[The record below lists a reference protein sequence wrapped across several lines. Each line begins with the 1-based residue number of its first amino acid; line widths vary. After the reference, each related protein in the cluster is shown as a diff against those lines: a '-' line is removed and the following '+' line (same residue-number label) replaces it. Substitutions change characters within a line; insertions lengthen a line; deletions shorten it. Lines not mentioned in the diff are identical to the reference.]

1 MFVYTGKLNWQSEAV
16 NEVFVVVLPSGP
28 VRLGD
33 RIFTFS
39 QWTHDSKGNKKVTW
53 CQDQIIDKVTREN
66 NGDDSF
72 HFGAGWYKYQVLAS
86 DNYQTLSIKMYHGTY
101 SRTMEVQRMY
111 LTAGDA
117 SDGSARLW
125 AGRLNWPQYADNEPI
140 LVIVPSGFGVGRPV
154 LAFWQWTTDQNNQQK
169 VNCAH
174 TGTQTTENP
183 SEGSLTFTATAHDDT
198 KAAAE
203 YLLTCT
209 WNEKTEKL
217 AVHMAGAADA
227 NGQDIGPLDLMA
239 HFEAHSHE
247 INPPKLPGEKVE
259 LEVFYPQAEQA
270 LPRVRSALPFPP
282 TLLDTLAHTAAYVDQ
297 AGYLAKYAV
306 DRYHTLDKSYH
317 ALREQVDDLNEQ
329 NRNMSDK
336 VSALTD
342 ESSREKQQIGDLQ
355 KQLTETL
362 DDAAAKQ
369 AELISQIQDLQ
380 KKLAKEQAHDA
391 EDEKALDAA
400 HEQIK
405 ADQAVQ
411 AALKKQVA
419 ALQLALNEGARRLD
433 QLQAQVNKLSQE
445 NGELR
450 GQLAAE
456 TADNAALRMAADGLK
471 STVAALQGEVSGLQ
485 KALDNAAEKV
495 RELQSECDNKDG
507 IIEGLENG
515 LEAAKKDRDAWK
527 AKYKAL
533 QESTDATIRDLNNEI
548 AQLKI
553 QLAAARAGG
562 GGGAGG
568 DDWPFPNGWPFHKNG
583 NNGGCWPPP
592 DEVIKQAL
600 SGTRAF

>member
-16 NEVFVVVLPSGP
+16 NEIFVVVLPSGP

-53 CQDQIIDKVTREN
+53 CQNQIIDKVTRES

-86 DNYQTLSIKMYHGTY
+86 DNYQTLSIRMYHDTY

-111 LTAGDA
+111 LSAGDA

-140 LVIVPSGFGVGRPV
+140 LVIAPNGFGVGKPI
-154 LAFWQWTTDQNNQQK
+154 LAFWQWTTDENSQQK
-169 VNCAH
+169 VNCVH

-183 SEGSLTFTATAHDDT
+183 SEGSLTFTAATPDDT
-198 KAAAE
+198 KATPE

-209 WNEKTEKL
+209 WNEETEKL

-227 NGQDIGPLDLMA
+227 NGQDIGPLNLMA

-247 INPPKLPGEKVE
+247 VNPPKLPGEKVE

-270 LPRVRSALPFPP
+270 LPRVHSALPFPS

-297 AGYLAKYAV
+297 AGYLAKYATSANFPSFHHPQ
-306 DRYHTLDKSYH
+306 RYHTLDKSYH
-317 ALREQVDDLNEQ
+317 ALQKQVDDLEEQ
-329 NRNMSDK
+329 NRDLSDK
-336 VSALTD
+336 VSALAD

-369 AELISQIQDLQ
+369 AELTNQIQDLQ
-380 KKLAKEQAHDA
+380 KQLAKEQAHDA
-391 EDEKALDAA
+391 EDQRALDAA

-405 ADQAVQ
+405 ADQTVQ

-419 ALQLALNEGARRLD
+419 ALQLAVNEGARQLN
-433 QLQAQVNKLSQE
+433 QLQAQINKLSQE

-450 GQLAAE
+450 GQLATE
-456 TADNAALRMAADGLK
+456 TADNAALRTVADDLK
-471 STVAALQGEVSGLQ
+471 STVAALQGEVGGLQ
-485 KALDNAAEKV
+485 RDLDNATEKV
-495 RELQSECDNKDG
+495 RELQSACDSKD
-507 IIEGLENG
+507 ITIAGLQNN
-515 LEAAKKDRDAWK
+515 LEFVERDRDAWR
-527 AKYKAL
+527 AKYEAL
-533 QESTDATIRDLNNEI
+533 QASTDAKIRDL
-548 AQLKI
+548 
-553 QLAAARAGG
+553 
-562 GGGAGG
+562 
-568 DDWPFPNGWPFHKNG
+568 
-583 NNGGCWPPP
+583 
-592 DEVIKQAL
+592 
-600 SGTRAF
+600 